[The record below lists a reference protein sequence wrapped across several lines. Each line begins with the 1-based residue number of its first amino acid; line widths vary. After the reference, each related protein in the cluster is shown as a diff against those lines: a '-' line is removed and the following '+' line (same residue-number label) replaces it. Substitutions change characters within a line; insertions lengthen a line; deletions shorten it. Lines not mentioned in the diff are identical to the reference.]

1 MNPHQSRHEKEVA
14 TLAAAYEK
22 QGYTVHLR
30 PDVAQIPADLN
41 GYHPDLLAEKADEHL
56 LVMAKSSRDQ
66 MPISISRLQSLVE
79 NVKRVPGWK
88 FLLVNY
94 SPDYEAASLIQAPL
108 SWSDI
113 NSRVDLAKQLR
124 ESGEAEAAILLF
136 WPALEALLRRHAESV
151 DLPLESL
158 SVVALLDYLYS
169 DADLSYEHFEQAKR
183 LLTGRNQLAHGFPLP
198 EANQQAVQLQR
209 LVDDLSNEWI
219 PTRTAA

>member
-1 MNPHQSRHEKEVA
+1 MNPYQSQHEQEVA
-14 TLAAAYEK
+14 TLAATYEK
-22 QGYTVHLR
+22 QGYTVRLR
-30 PDVAQIPADLN
+30 PNVEQIPLDLN
-41 GYHPDLLAEKADEHL
+41 GYYPDLLAEKEDEHL
-56 LVMAKSSRDQ
+56 LIMAKSSRDP

-79 NVKRVPGWK
+79 NVKRLPGWK

-94 SPDYEAASLIQAPL
+94 SPEYEAASMLHIPL

-113 NSRVDLAKQLR
+113 NSRVGLAKQLR

-151 DLPLESL
+151 ELPLKNL

-169 DADLSYEHFEQAKR
+169 DADLSYEHFEQARK
-183 LLTGRNQLAHGFPLP
+183 LLAGRNQLAHGFPLP
-198 EANQQAVQLQR
+198 EASQQAIQLQR